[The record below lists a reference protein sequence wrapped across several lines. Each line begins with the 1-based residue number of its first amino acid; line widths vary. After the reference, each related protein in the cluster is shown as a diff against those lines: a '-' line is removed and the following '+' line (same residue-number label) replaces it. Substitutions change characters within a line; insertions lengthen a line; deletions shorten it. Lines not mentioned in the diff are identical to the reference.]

1 LGRAYLAFID
11 PPEQLEV
18 LHHLIGLEQKQ
29 GLGKTSLS
37 RIKRILG
44 ETRSNGYAIGDAEYI
59 KETRAAAVPILVGGK
74 PIATLNLMVMPA
86 MMSIE
91 EVEKQFVQS
100 LRDAA
105 ARIAAAL
112 SR

>member
-1 LGRAYLAFID
+1 
-11 PPEQLEV
+11 
-18 LHHLIGLEQKQ
+18 
-29 GLGKTSLS
+29 
-37 RIKRILG
+37 
-44 ETRSNGYAIGDAEYI
+44 
-59 KETRAAAVPILVGGK
+59 LVGGK